1 MPWYDTTTSVN
12 LQGLFFQNTQY
23 FVYRRRGLG
32 SGIRILRRILG
43 RALSFLAIS
52 NGKAD
57 YGAGRL
63 DEQAY
68 GKEPNQS
75 VEISRRIAFH
85 AIDDP

>member
-1 MPWYDTTTSVN
+1 M
-12 LQGLFFQNTQY
+12 
-23 FVYRRRGLG
+23 
-32 SGIRILRRILG
+32 LRRIFG

-52 NGKAD
+52 DGKAD
-57 YGAGRL
+57 CGAGRL

-68 GKEPNQS
+68 GKEPDQS